1 MVRRFISVHGE
12 RAEPAYA
19 ADLKVALDT
28 IVDEMQVPCAVVL
41 IRSESKGD
49 WSGLCGTRRLDA
61 DDPVTIDDHF
71 RVGSNT
77 KTMTGTVVLQLVEE
91 GDVDLH
97 DPVSKY
103 RPEVPDGDNIT
114 LAMLLEMRSGL
125 YNFSA
130 DEGFNARLDD
140 EPNHAW
146 HPSELLAIAFAHQ
159 PTFDPG
165 ADFEY
170 SNTNTVLLGLII
182 EQRTKLSLKE
192 AFQQRIFDRLQL
204 HHTFFPAAD
213 DVSIPAPHPRGY
225 MFGTNVSTLEDPALP
240 ALEQAAAADGTLLP
254 NDHTDS
260 NPSWTWAAG
269 GAISTADDLGRYVE
283 ALVDGGLL
291 GPRLQAS
298 RLASIKPAGS
308 DPASAGYGY
317 GIAKFGP
324 MIGHDGQLPGFNSF
338 MARDPDERNTV
349 IVLTSLFA
357 GANGQQPANE
367 LARAIIAALYQEP
380 PPSDG
385 LP

>member
-1 MVRRFISVHGE
+1 MKRMAPMRRFSSAPGYE
-12 RAEPAYA
+12 AEPAYA
-19 ADLKVALDT
+19 EELKVALET
-28 IVDEMQVPCAVVL
+28 IVDDMQIPCAVVL

-49 WSGLCGTRRLDA
+49 WSGTCGTRRLGA
-61 DDPVTIDDHF
+61 DEPLTMDDHF

-91 GDVDLH
+91 DDDFGLE

-103 RPEVPDGDNIT
+103 RPEVPNGDDIT

-125 YNFSA
+125 YNYSA

-140 EPNHAW
+140 EPSHVW
-146 HPSELLAIAFAHQ
+146 HPSELLAIALAKE

-165 ADFEY
+165 TDFEY

-182 EQRTKLSLKE
+182 EQRTGLSLAD
-192 AFQQRIFDRLQL
+192 AFQQRIFDRLHL
-204 HHTFFPAAD
+204 HHTVLPAAD
-213 DVSIPAPHPRGY
+213 DVSISSPHPRGY
-225 MFGTNVSTLEDPALP
+225 MFGTNVSTLDDPALP
-240 ALEQAAAADGTLLP
+240 AEEQAAAATGALLP
-254 NDHTDS
+254 YDHTDS

-269 GAISTADDLGRYVE
+269 GAISTADDLARYVE

-291 GPRLQAS
+291 GPRLQQL

-324 MIGHDGQLPGFNSF
+324 MIGHDGQIPGFNSF
-338 MARDPDERNTV
+338 MGRDPDARNTV

-357 GANGQQPANE
+357 GANGDQPANE
-367 LARAIIAALYQEP
+367 MARAIIDALYQ
-380 PPSDG
+380 
-385 LP
+385 